1 MKGKSVLDILKEMLD
16 NVMNILPK
24 KGKVI
29 VEYESGIPYMALGE
43 RELARMLELD
53 YQTIRRIHAKTV
65 SKITRINPETVKRVG
80 RGKLVVESIEDAIKV
95 ISLLRQNLFTVKAE
109 VILED
114 RESITPIDLE
124 KLTADYIKLLSYIE
138 STTKSEGKPLDDKL
152 LKLWIQLATAIE
164 LLSGKVNET
173 TAHIL
178 QVPFIPKSEK
188 KKETRP
194 QK

>member
-188 KKETRP
+188 KKKTRP

>member
-1 MKGKSVLDILKEMLD
+1 MRGKSVLNILKDMLD

-43 RELARMLELD
+43 RELARMLEVD

-114 RESITPIDLE
+114 RERESITLTDLE

-152 LKLWIQLATAIE
+152 LRLWIQLATAIE

-178 QVPFIPKSEK
+178 QVPFIPKTR
-188 KKETRP
+188 ETKDT
-194 QK
+194 QL